1 MHGDDVM
8 SGSSR
13 YTRAVSA
20 EVGEIERRLRTL
32 EKSLEKLGARASSNA
47 RDTAES
53 LSDAVSSALSG
64 WAGRF
69 RESAGLI
76 GDQSATLSTKL
87 GKDAAKMGSAAL
99 SRISDETER
108 RPLFA
113 LAVAVGIGVLIG
125 IASRHRD

>member
-1 MHGDDVM
+1 M

-20 EVGEIERRLRTL
+20 EVSEIERRLRAI

-47 RDTAES
+47 RDTAEG
-53 LSDAVSSALSG
+53 LGDAISAALSG
-64 WAGRF
+64 WSDRF

-76 GDQSATLSTKL
+76 GDQSAALSTRL
-87 GKDAAKMGSAAL
+87 GKDAAKAGSAAL
-99 SRISDETER
+99 SRLSDETEH

-113 LAVAVGIGVLIG
+113 LAVALGVGVLIG
-125 IASRHRD
+125 VASRRWD